1 MSHTNIYTAI
11 PATDNYFTFY
21 ELPISF
27 HPDPQAV
34 KNKFYLL
41 SRRYHPD
48 HFAIAA
54 PDAMVHNLQMAA
66 RNNQAYKTL
75 RHPDATMA
83 YVLQLHNILPPEE
96 KYSLPPSFLV
106 EMMDLNEAIS
116 DYENTP
122 HSHEAALAARNSL
135 AEQLQDWQQHTQ
147 ALTTRYQPDA
157 DNYLLLLQIKDS
169 YYRKKY
175 LLRIQER
182 LEK

>member
-1 MSHTNIYTAI
+1 MSQTNTYTAT
-11 PATDNYFTFY
+11 PTTDNYFSFY

-27 HPDPQAV
+27 HPDPRVV
-34 KNKFYLL
+34 KDRFYQL

-48 HFAIAA
+48 HFATAA
-54 PDAMVHNLQMAA
+54 PDAMIHNLQMAA

-75 RHPDATMA
+75 RLPEATMA
-83 YVLQLHNILPPEE
+83 YVLQLHNLLTPDEKYNLPPA
-96 KYSLPPSFLV
+96 FLM

-122 HSHEAALAARNSL
+122 HSQEAAIAARNSL
-135 AEQLQDWQQHTQ
+135 AEQLQSWQQQ
-147 ALTTRYQPDA
+147 ADALTIRYQPFA
-157 DNYLLLLQIKDS
+157 DNYELLLQIKDS

>member
-1 MSHTNIYTAI
+1 MSHSDTYTAT
-11 PATDNYFTFY
+11 PDTDNYFSFY
-21 ELPISF
+21 ELPVSF
-27 HPDPQAV
+27 HPDPHVV
-34 KNKFYLL
+34 KDKFYQL

-48 HFAIAA
+48 HFATAA

-83 YVLQLHNILPPEE
+83 YVLQLHNLLTPDE
-96 KYSLPPSFLV
+96 KYSLPPAFLM

-116 DYENTP
+116 DFESTP
-122 HSHEAALAARNSL
+122 SNQEAAIVARNAL
-135 AEQLQDWQQHTQ
+135 KQQLDAWQRHAST
-147 ALTTRYQPDA
+147 LTARYQPNA
-157 DNYLLLLQIKDS
+157 DNFDLLLQIKDC

-182 LEK
+182 LQK

>member
-1 MSHTNIYTAI
+1 MNSTHTYTAL
-11 PATDNYFTFY
+11 PAPDNYFTFY
-21 ELPISF
+21 ELPVSF
-27 HPDPQAV
+27 HPDPLVV
-34 KNKFYLL
+34 KEKFYEL

-48 HFAIAA
+48 HFATAA

-75 RHPDATMA
+75 RHPDTTMS
-83 YVLQLHNILPPEE
+83 YVLQLHNLLTPDEKYNLPPA
-96 KYSLPPSFLV
+96 FLM

-122 HSHEAALAARNSL
+122 HSNEAALAARNSL
-135 AEQLQDWQQHTQ
+135 AEQLEAWQQQ
-147 ALTTRYQPDA
+147 ASALTMRYQPNA
-157 DNYLLLLQIKDS
+157 DNYELLQQIKDC

>member
-1 MSHTNIYTAI
+1 MSQSNTYTAT
-11 PATDNYFTFY
+11 PATDNYFAFY
-21 ELPISF
+21 ELPVSF
-27 HPDPQAV
+27 HPDSQAV
-34 KNKFYLL
+34 KDQFYLL

-48 HFAIAA
+48 HFATAA

-83 YVLQLHNILPPEE
+83 YVLQLHNLLTPDE
-96 KYSLPPSFLV
+96 KYSLPPAFLM

-116 DYENTP
+116 DFENTP
-122 HSHEAALAARNSL
+122 HSEEAALAARNSL
-135 AEQLQDWQQHTQ
+135 AEQLQAWQQQAQ
-147 ALTTRYQPDA
+147 ALTARYQPGA
-157 DNYLLLLQIKDS
+157 DNHELLLQIKDC

-175 LLRIQER
+175 LMRIQER